1 MSRPPRRRLRRLFGR
16 LTAATL
22 GAASLAATPV
32 DDPPSLSAPA
42 GDSASDDGDPRQLAA
57 AHWLAVSLERM
68 TPLDATH
75 LACRWA
81 LSTDPAQRLTVASAL
96 EWTFPLLGD
105 GSIID
110 HLSRDQAPDVRA
122 AAARA
127 AWVRHAIVGDEVL
140 ARLAGDPAP
149 EVREVALLASRG
161 R

>member
-1 MSRPPRRRLRRLFGR
+1 MERPPRRRLRRLFGR

-22 GAASLAATPV
+22 GAASIAAVPA
-32 DDPPSLSAPA
+32 DLDPPGLELPH
-42 GDSASDDGDPRQLAA
+42 SDDADPRHAAA

-68 TPLDATH
+68 APLAATH
-75 LACRWA
+75 TACRWA
-81 LSTDPAQRLTVASAL
+81 LSSDPGQRLTMASAL

-110 HLSRDQAPDVRA
+110 HLSRDPAPDVRA

-127 AWVRHAIVGDEVL
+127 AWVRHALVGDEVL
-140 ARLAGDPAP
+140 ARLASDPAP
-149 EVREVALLASRG
+149 EVREVAQLASRG